1 MSVDKKFRNN
11 DSFRRALIIV
21 ALLNFTYFLI
31 EFLSATRINS
41 VSLFADSI
49 DFLEDTLINLLIF
62 FSFFFNSTFRAKISK
77 ILVFIIILPGLTAL
91 WTAWEQIIKPF
102 PPEAYQLTVIGIGA
116 FLINLTC
123 TIVLMKFRKNNKSI
137 IKAAFLSARNDLFS
151 NFTII
156 IAGLIIMIYP
166 SIWPDLI
173 AAVII
178 FSINFDAA
186 YKVYKI
192 GSSETKK
199 ISE

>member
-91 WTAWEQIIKPF
+91 WTAWEQIVKTF
-102 PPEAYQLTVIGIGA
+102 
-116 FLINLTC
+116 
-123 TIVLMKFRKNNKSI
+123 
-137 IKAAFLSARNDLFS
+137 SARGF
-151 NFTII
+151 
-156 IAGLIIMIYP
+156 
-166 SIWPDLI
+166 
-173 AAVII
+173 
-178 FSINFDAA
+178 
-186 YKVYKI
+186 
-192 GSSETKK
+192 
-199 ISE
+199 